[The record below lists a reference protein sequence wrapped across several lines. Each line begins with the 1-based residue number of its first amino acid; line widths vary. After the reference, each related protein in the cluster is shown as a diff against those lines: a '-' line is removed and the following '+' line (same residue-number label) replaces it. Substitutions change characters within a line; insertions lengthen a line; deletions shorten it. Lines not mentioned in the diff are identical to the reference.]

1 MKSDKLT
8 YPEIVIIDG
17 IEHNGKRNMSK
28 GQILIPYTDAPKVCV
43 GDIIVEKSDKKD
55 TYLEVTNT
63 SFIEG
68 GSFGVGTDHP
78 HLLTLKVVNTST
90 QPQAA
95 KKTPSSAGFS
105 SAPGEQHIDN
115 QKRTKIKTI
124 SMQHFM
130 KHVVKNWGEEPTS
143 TEKPL
148 KQDAPVDRATGD
160 ETSALSSADKKPY
173 ATTGKAGAEV
183 TKMQVRILKSEGELK
198 TVAPILSQIRPHFDL
213 NELVDR
219 IKIQQKR
226 GYKLAY
232 VVSGEK
238 VLCVA
243 GFVTGYKLAWGK
255 HIYIDDLV
263 TSEEHRSA
271 GAAKILME
279 WFKTYAKENGYEAI
293 HLDSSVLRFPSH
305 KFYLESGFHI
315 DSHHFSI
322 NLKN

>member
-8 YPEIVIIDG
+8 YPEIIIIDG
-17 IEHNGKRNMSK
+17 VEHNGKRTMSK
-28 GQILIPYTDAPKVCV
+28 GQILIPYTDAPKVSV
-43 GDIIVEKSDKKD
+43 GDVIVMKSDKKD
-55 TYLEVTNT
+55 VYLKVTDT
-63 SFIEG
+63 SFNED

-78 HLLTLKVVNTST
+78 HLLALKVANTST
-90 QPQAA
+90 QPQAS
-95 KKTPSSAGFS
+95 KKTSTPAEVSS
-105 SAPGEQHIDN
+105 PLGEQNIDS

-130 KHVVKNWGEEPTS
+130 KHVVKNWGEAPTS
-143 TEKPL
+143 TEKPPT
-148 KQDAPVDRATGD
+148 QDAPVDRATRD

-173 ATTGKAGAEV
+173 ATKEKADTAGTRIE
-183 TKMQVRILKSEGELK
+183 VRILKSEGELK

-213 NELVDR
+213 NELVAR
-219 IKIQQKR
+219 IKIQLKR

-238 VLCVA
+238 VFCVA

-263 TSEEHRSA
+263 VSEEHRSTGA
-271 GAAKILME
+271 GKILME

-293 HLDSSVLRFPSH
+293 HLDSSVLGFASH

-322 NLKN
+322 NLID